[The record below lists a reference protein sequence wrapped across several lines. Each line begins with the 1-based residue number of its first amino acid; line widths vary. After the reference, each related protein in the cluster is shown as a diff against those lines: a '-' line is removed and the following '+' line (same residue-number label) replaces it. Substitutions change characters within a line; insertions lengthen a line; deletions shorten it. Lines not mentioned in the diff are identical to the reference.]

1 MEENMWNCSVHSM
14 MSMMLPLMTPPQM
27 NQPHNDEYKTKWVT
41 LDKSLVSAVDFI
53 KLGVIKPKERIPI
66 NFKKGEKYVLKGKEC
81 DGFKMREEVYEVYG
95 TSDKMDETDDIA
107 LNSVIVKEITPH
119 RGTLHTLSKN
129 DCEWLG
135 IEFENGLQLMPKSL
149 DWKPYEAEVEF
160 DPNDLSTTHT
170 FNSTRTISHVLLKV
184 NGFQS
189 CHNSMILTPNGRV
202 IRETDFKN
210 SLVVKNNIPLVYLN
224 TKMEDIGSKLR
235 YEVSIIEGER
245 YSRSNILTDD
255 NSLYLLVSF
264 ETFIIDAQ
272 DTIGIDKDYLKGIS
286 PSDFFSVSWDEFGA
300 YTLEE
305 YEAKLEEER
314 KERERKVAEEEAK
327 LKRMR
332 EAEERARKERE
343 IAEREKEKKLKD
355 TVNKCINSLCGVS
368 VSLPFG
374 SIACDDIM
382 DISIPT
388 SIRIESVDGIIDTIS
403 SSMDSLNGILDNC
416 LETIDSINIPQISS
430 VDFKNL
436 INRNVI

>member
-1 MEENMWNCSVHSM
+1 MWNCSVHSM

-53 KLGVIKPKERIPI
+53 KLGVIKPEERIPI

-95 TSDKMDETDDIA
+95 TSDKMDETDDMA
-107 LNSVIVKEITPH
+107 LNSVIVKEITPP

-135 IEFENGLQLMPKSL
+135 VDFENGLQLMPKSL

-202 IRETDFKN
+202 IRESDFKK

-224 TKMEDIGSKLR
+224 TKKADIGSTLR

-264 ETFIIDAQ
+264 KMFTANIQDAV
-272 DTIGIDKDYLKGIS
+272 GIDKEYLKGVS
-286 PSDFFSVSWDEFGA
+286 PSDFFSVCWDEFGA

-343 IAEREKEKKLKD
+343 IAEREKERKLKD
-355 TVNKCINSLCGVS
+355 TVNRCINSLCGVS

-382 DISIPT
+382 DFSVPP
-388 SIRIESVDGIIDTIS
+388 SIRIESIDGVIDTIS
-403 SSMDSLNGILDNC
+403 NSMDSLNGILDNC

-430 VDFKNL
+430 IDFKNL
-436 INRNVI
+436 INKNVI

>member
-1 MEENMWNCSVHSM
+1 
-14 MSMMLPLMTPPQM
+14 
-27 NQPHNDEYKTKWVT
+27 
-41 LDKSLVSAVDFI
+41 
-53 KLGVIKPKERIPI
+53 
-66 NFKKGEKYVLKGKEC
+66 
-81 DGFKMREEVYEVYG
+81 
-95 TSDKMDETDDIA
+95 MDETDDMA

-135 IEFENGLQLMPKSL
+135 VEFENGLQLMPKSL

-264 ETFIIDAQ
+264 EMFTANIQDA
-272 DTIGIDKDYLKGIS
+272 IGIDKDYLKGIS